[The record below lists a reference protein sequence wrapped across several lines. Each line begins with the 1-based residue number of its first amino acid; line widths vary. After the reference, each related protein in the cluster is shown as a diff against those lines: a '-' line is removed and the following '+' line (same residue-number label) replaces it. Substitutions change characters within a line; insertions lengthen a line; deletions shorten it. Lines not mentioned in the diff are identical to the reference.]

1 MSRITIKTDETADSH
16 AKFRAMDEHRRVLRV
31 SLLEPL
37 AGKAGEERVFVVD
50 ASLRGLR
57 ISHLTLF
64 SPRAEIP
71 IAFDWEGSE
80 IDVVAAVRWTKLQRI
95 GTAAYAK
102 SVYQSGVEITSI
114 REDTEGTLRGL
125 VEHHVERA
133 LDEQK
138 ANARGVPPLGA
149 QSVQS
154 GEASTYAR
162 HELVNGVWRK
172 IVTTD
177 RAQPLSGFTVS
188 SEETRDQVEM
198 LRSAYEIADLP
209 MRQMIRKLAEMSVSV
224 REGIPMRKYTP

>member
-1 MSRITIKTDETADSH
+1 M
-16 AKFRAMDEHRRVLRV
+16 
-31 SLLEPL
+31 
-37 AGKAGEERVFVVD
+37 
-50 ASLRGLR
+50 
-57 ISHLTLF
+57 
-64 SPRAEIP
+64 
-71 IAFDWEGSE
+71 
-80 IDVVAAVRWTKLQRI
+80 
-95 GTAAYAK
+95 
-102 SVYQSGVEITSI
+102 EITSI